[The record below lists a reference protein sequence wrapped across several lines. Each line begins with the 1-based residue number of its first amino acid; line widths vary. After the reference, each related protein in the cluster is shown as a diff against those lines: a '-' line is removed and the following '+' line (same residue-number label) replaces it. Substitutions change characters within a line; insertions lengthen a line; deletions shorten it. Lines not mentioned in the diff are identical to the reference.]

1 MNVLFITNYFPP
13 EIGAASHL
21 FYDLAEGL
29 TKMGHRVTVVTGFPK
44 YNVDR
49 EKLPEKY
56 KKGLYLREDMNGIRV
71 LRLKTIPFPQYIP
84 VARGLDH
91 FTLAGIFLF
100 GALLSGKQDVI
111 LIYSPPLTLGVT
123 AYFVSKIKGIP
134 FVANIQDLFP
144 QNAVDLGIL
153 KNKYLIKMFEIM
165 ERFVYR
171 KADCITVHSEKN
183 KLHVAKRGGKRVIVM
198 PNMVDTEFITPM
210 EKYNS
215 FREEH
220 GLGDKFV
227 ISFAGTMGYSQ
238 DLDVVLEC
246 AKLLERY
253 EDILFLLVGDGVE
266 KKRLETKAKKMK
278 LGNVKFLPM
287 QPKHRYPYVLAASDV
302 SLVTLKREVKTPVV
316 PSKILS
322 IMASGRPVV
331 GCMNLDGD
339 APELIEEAQCG
350 YCIEAENSEKLAE
363 VILELY
369 RDRKKLEEFGKNGRE
384 FAEKNLSKRVITEK
398 YEKLFMELIDK

>member
-1 MNVLFITNYFPP
+1 
-13 EIGAASHL
+13 
-21 FYDLAEGL
+21 
-29 TKMGHRVTVVTGFPK
+29 
-44 YNVDR
+44 
-49 EKLPEKY
+49 
-56 KKGLYLREDMNGIRV
+56 
-71 LRLKTIPFPQYIP
+71 
-84 VARGLDH
+84 
-91 FTLAGIFLF
+91 
-100 GALLSGKQDVI
+100 
-111 LIYSPPLTLGVT
+111 
-123 AYFVSKIKGIP
+123 
-134 FVANIQDLFP
+134 
-144 QNAVDLGIL
+144 VDLGIL

-171 KADCITVHSEKN
+171 KANCITVHSEKN
-183 KLHVAKRGGKRVIVM
+183 KLHVARRGGKRVIVM
-198 PNMVDTEFITPM
+198 PNMVDTEFIKPM

-227 ISFAGTMGYSQ
+227 VSFAGTMGYSQ

-302 SLVTLKREVKTPVV
+302 SLVTLKKEVKTPVV

-331 GCMNLDGD
+331 GCMNLNGD

-369 RDRKKLEEFGKNGRE
+369 KDRKKLKEFGKNGRE